1 LGSKKSKTIEAVMG
15 RNGLIQML
23 VNDVLKNILET
34 EMEENL
40 ARYKYERNNSD
51 NKEDNNY
58 RNSHSEKI
66 SNCMY

>member
-1 LGSKKSKTIEAVMG
+1 MG